1 MSKVAASG
9 VNARL
14 REAFE
19 TMPKRTQR
27 IAALGFVVV
36 ALTWILGI
44 WYFCVGGVQSLED
57 ELVRHQKSYNN
68 LMMMQSQFE
77 FANQQIKEAEVRLG
91 KHKGVAPSAFLE
103 QAASEAGVKEQLTGI
118 NERDAETVG
127 TLKQTR
133 YTVNLKMAPVQNT
146 MNFLH
151 AVEDSGFISIETLDL
166 RSKFFSGEKRLTAKI
181 DLIAYASVEGAP

>member
-9 VNARL
+9 VGARV
-14 REAFE
+14 RETFE
-19 TMPKRTQR
+19 SMPRRTQR
-27 IAALGFVVV
+27 IAMLGFVVFS
-36 ALTWILGI
+36 LTWVLGI
-44 WYFCVGGVQSLED
+44 WYFLVGGVQSLEQ
-57 ELVRHQKSYNN
+57 ELMTHQKSYNN
-68 LMMMQSQFE
+68 LMMMQSQFD
-77 FANQQIKEAEVRLG
+77 FASQQIEEAEARLG

-103 QAASEAGVKEQLTGI
+103 KAASEAGVQEQLTGI

-127 TLKQTR
+127 KLKQTR

-181 DLIAYASVEGAP
+181 DLIAYATVEGAP